1 MINQFFG
8 SFRVIGKAN
17 RIKSVKLLIIL
28 MLVVL
33 LELLSIG
40 LIVPILSGLFNT
52 EHNLANFDKIFI
64 FSENFFPGHNQV
76 IIFALLF
83 LFVITFKIILLIYFD
98 YITQKYCR
106 EINVDICLK
115 AYSYFLYAPWEE
127 ILSKDKK
134 SLIIDNYVRWRVVD
148 PLLFLQTVRAVPTA
162 KTRLDDIVYSEL
174 RQELG
179 THDMVEIITENREL
193 IMDKVTIASNEETN
207 KYGIEVIDVRIR
219 RVDLPRENE
228 SSIYARMEAERK
240 RQANKFRSEGE
251 EEAQKIRA
259 ATDRDKTV
267 ILANAYKEAQKIRGE
282 GEAKAL
288 DIYAS
293 SFSKSPDFYEFTRT
307 LEAYEKVIDEK
318 TMLVLPGDSKLF
330 KQLTK

>member
-1 MINQFFG
+1 MRN
-8 SFRVIGKAN
+8 
-17 RIKSVKLLIIL
+17 
-28 MLVVL
+28 
-33 LELLSIG
+33 LSIG
-40 LIVPILSGLFNT
+40 I
-52 EHNLANFDKIFI
+52 IFI
-64 FSENFFPGHNQV
+64 LIFFVLSTIIIVDETEQIVILQFGKPVRNLKEPGLNWKLPAPLQTANT
-76 IIFALLF
+76 FEKRLLEYD
-83 LFVITFKIILLIYFD
+83 V
-98 YITQKYCR
+98 
-106 EINVDICLK
+106 
-115 AYSYFLYAPWEE
+115 PPEE
-127 ILSKDKK
+127 ILSRDKK
-134 SLIIDNYVRWRVVD
+134 SLIIDNYVRWKIVD
-148 PLLFLQTVRAVPTA
+148 PLLFLQTVAAVPTA

-193 IMDKVTIASNEETN
+193 IMEKVTTASNEETS

-267 ILANAYKEAQKIRGE
+267 ILAEAYKSAQQIRGE

-288 DIYAS
+288 DIYAT
-293 SFSKSPDFYEFTRT
+293 SFSKDPKFYEFVRT
-307 LEAYEKVIDEK
+307 LETFEKIIDDK
-318 TMLVLPGDSKLF
+318 TTLVLPGDSKLF
-330 KQLTK
+330 KELIQ

>member
-1 MINQFFG
+1 MKKFSIGILVLVALFALSTMIMVDETEQIVNLQFGKPIRTIKEPGLNWKFPAPFQTSN
-8 SFRVIGKAN
+8 SFEKR
-17 RIKSVKLLIIL
+17 
-28 MLVVL
+28 L
-33 LELLSIG
+33 LEYD
-40 LIVPILSGLFNT
+40 VP
-52 EHNLANFDKIFI
+52 
-64 FSENFFPGHNQV
+64 P
-76 IIFALLF
+76 
-83 LFVITFKIILLIYFD
+83 
-98 YITQKYCR
+98 
-106 EINVDICLK
+106 
-115 AYSYFLYAPWEE
+115 EE

-134 SLIIDNYVRWRVVD
+134 SLIIDNYVRWRIVD

-179 THDMVEIITENREL
+179 THDMVEIITETREL
-193 IMDKVTIASNEETN
+193 IMEKVTKASNEETS

-228 SSIYARMEAERK
+228 ASIYARMEAERK

-267 ILANAYKEAQKIRGE
+267 ILAEAYKKSQMIRGE

-288 DIYAS
+288 DIYAAS
-293 SFSKSPDFYEFTRT
+293 YSKDSDFYEFIRT
-307 LEAYEKVIDEK
+307 LETYEKVIDKK
-318 TMLVLPGDSKLF
+318 TTLVLPGDSKLF
-330 KQLTK
+330 KGLTQ